1 MQRVNA
7 KLFFNS
13 STLLSASPSMQLLIF
28 VDSTS
33 WTLLLAVKWPNWWLE
48 RNILCL
54 NTMQCNATQLQAM
67 TCTLVNVHHG
77 IVKPS
82 LCPFT
87 WRVLHR
93 CDAHPLI
100 ALWMSVICRAECE
113 WDSESNR
120 CIVVWLPNKRSF
132 YSPGWWVVL
141 SLNKGRQSAHPIPPS
156 SSAAAEKFQTNGGGM
171 VWYNRR
177 QIGRCDS
184 FRLDWIA
191 CSGWIG
197 FVIAIG
203 KPKTVT
209 YRKFTYARAIW
220 EFLSTSTT
228 RSTNSFYYK
237 LQ

>member
-1 MQRVNA
+1 MQNCSLTVQLCSPR
-7 KLFFNS
+7 LRLCSFWYS
-13 STLLSASPSMQLLIF
+13 WIQLHELSFWRWSGQIGGWSATFS
-28 VDSTS
+28 V
-33 WTLLLAVKWPNWWLE
+33 WT
-48 RNILCL
+48 R
-54 NTMQCNATQLQAM
+54 CNATQLQAM

-120 CIVVWLPNKRSF
+120 CIFVWLPNKRSF

-141 SLNKGRQSAHPIPPS
+141 SLNKGRQSAHPISPS